1 MGRCFLLRSRS
12 TFALPSAPMPR
23 IDDPAYLR
31 HEQYRTSGNLQ
42 ARIDF
47 HIRFRTNPYDW
58 QLWVFDR
65 LRLPAKTRVLEIG
78 CGAGSLWLE
87 NRSRI
92 PDGWE
97 VTLSDLSAGML
108 AQARRNV
115 GNSRVTALDAQDLP
129 FSEARFD
136 AVIANHMLYH
146 VPDRPRALAEIRRV
160 LKPSGRIYAATGGR
174 DQFHELIALVRRF
187 DPELV
192 LWEGRGPD
200 SFVLE
205 TGAEQL
211 APWFSEVRLHRY
223 DDALE
228 VTEVEPL
235 VEYVASKAALSPERK
250 AAFARFAREE
260 MARLGGALRVSKDYG
275 LFEGQ
280 RGTARRS

>member
-1 MGRCFLLRSRS
+1 M
-12 TFALPSAPMPR
+12 AR

-47 HIRFRTNPYDW
+47 HVRFRTNPYDW

-65 LRLPAKTRVLEIG
+65 LRLAAEARVLEIG

-92 PDGWE
+92 PAGWE

-108 AQARRNV
+108 AQARRSLSS
-115 GNSRVTALDAQDLP
+115 SRLASLDAQALP
-129 FSEARFD
+129 FPAARFD

-146 VPDRPRALAEIRRV
+146 VPDRPQALAEIRRV
-160 LKPSGRIYAATGGR
+160 LKAGGRVYAATGGR
-174 DQFHELIALVRRF
+174 DQFHELIAMVRRF
-187 DPELV
+187 DPGLV

-200 SFVLE
+200 SFLLE
-205 TGAEQL
+205 TGGEQL
-211 APWFSEVRLHRY
+211 APWFSEVTLHRY

-235 VEYVASKAALSPERK
+235 VEYVASKVALPPERK
-250 AAFARFAREE
+250 AAFARFVHEE
-260 MARLGGALRVSKDYG
+260 LARLGGALRVSKDYG
-275 LFEGQ
+275 LFEAV
-280 RGTARRS
+280 RA

>member
-1 MGRCFLLRSRS
+1 M
-12 TFALPSAPMPR
+12 AR

-47 HIRFRTNPYDW
+47 HVRFRTNTYDW
-58 QLWVFDR
+58 QRWVFDH
-65 LRLPAKTRVLEIG
+65 LRLPAEARVLEIG

-92 PDGWE
+92 PAGWE

-108 AQARRNV
+108 AQARRSL
-115 GNSRVTALDAQDLP
+115 GSSRLAALDAQALP
-129 FSEARFD
+129 FSEARFDAGFD

-146 VPDRPRALAEIRRV
+146 VPDRPKALAEIRRV
-160 LKPSGRIYAATGGR
+160 LRPGGRIYAATGGR
-174 DQFHELIALVRRF
+174 DQFHELIAMVRRF
-187 DPELV
+187 DPGLV

-211 APWFSEVRLHRY
+211 APWFSGVTLHRY

-228 VTEVEPL
+228 VTEMEPL
-235 VEYVASKAALSPERK
+235 VEYVASKVAIPPERK
-250 AAFARFAREE
+250 AAFARFAEEE
-260 MARLGGALRVSKDYG
+260 MARLGGVLRVSKDYG
-275 LFEGQ
+275 LFEGI
-280 RGTARRS
+280 RGR

>member
-1 MGRCFLLRSRS
+1 M
-12 TFALPSAPMPR
+12 AR

-47 HIRFRTNPYDW
+47 HVRFRTNPYDW

-65 LRLPAKTRVLEIG
+65 LRLPAEARILEIG

-87 NRSRI
+87 NRSRV
-92 PDGWE
+92 PAGWQ

-108 AQARRNV
+108 SQTRRSLGTSRLAAFDAQA
-115 GNSRVTALDAQDLP
+115 LP
-129 FSEARFD
+129 FSHGRFDAGFD

-146 VPDRPRALAEIRRV
+146 VPDRPAAFTEIRRV
-160 LKPSGRIYAATGGR
+160 LKPGGRVYAATGGR

-187 DPELV
+187 DPGLV

-200 SFVLE
+200 SFLLE
-205 TGAEQL
+205 TGGEQL
-211 APWFSEVRLHRY
+211 APWFSEITLHRY

-235 VEYVASKAALSPERK
+235 VEYVASKVSLPPERK
-250 AAFARFAREE
+250 AAFALFAAEE
-260 MARLGGALRVSKDYG
+260 LRRLGGTLRVAKDYG
-275 LFEGQ
+275 LFEAV
-280 RGTARRS
+280 RAA

>member
-1 MGRCFLLRSRS
+1 M
-12 TFALPSAPMPR
+12 AR

-31 HEQYRTSGNLQ
+31 HDQYRTSGNLQ

-47 HIRFRTNPYDW
+47 HVRFRTNPYDW

-65 LRLPAKTRVLEIG
+65 LRLPANARILEIG

-92 PDGWE
+92 PADWKI
-97 VTLSDLSAGML
+97 TLSDLSAGML
-108 AQARRNV
+108 ARARRNLDF
-115 GNSRVTALDAQDLP
+115 SRFAALDAQDIP
-129 FSEARFD
+129 FSESRFD

-146 VPDRPRALAEIRRV
+146 VPDRPRAVSEIRRI
-160 LKPSGRIYAATGGR
+160 LAPGGRIYAATGGL
-174 DQFHELIALVRRF
+174 DQFSELISMVRRF
-187 DPELV
+187 DPGLV

-211 APWFSEVRLHRY
+211 APWFSEVTLHRY

-235 VEYVASKAALSPERK
+235 VEYVASKVALSPERK
-250 AAFARFAREE
+250 AAFARFAEEE
-260 MARLGGALRVSKDYG
+260 MDRLGGVLRVSKDYG
-275 LFEGQ
+275 LFEGV
-280 RGTARRS
+280 RSR

>member
-1 MGRCFLLRSRS
+1 M
-12 TFALPSAPMPR
+12 AR

-47 HIRFRTNPYDW
+47 HVRFRTNPYDW
-58 QLWVFDR
+58 QLWVFDL
-65 LRLPAKTRVLEIG
+65 LRLPAEARVLEIG

-92 PDGWE
+92 PAGWE

-108 AQARRNV
+108 TQARRSL
-115 GNSRVTALDAQDLP
+115 GSSRLTSLDAQALP
-129 FSEARFD
+129 FPEAQFD

-146 VPDRPRALAEIRRV
+146 VPDRPKALAEIRRV
-160 LKPSGRIYAATGGR
+160 LKPGGRVYAATGGR
-174 DQFHELIALVRRF
+174 DQFRELIAMVGRF
-187 DPELV
+187 DPGLV

-211 APWFSEVRLHRY
+211 APWFSGVTLHRY

-235 VEYVASKAALSPERK
+235 VEYVASKVALAEERK
-250 AAFARFAREE
+250 AAFARFAEE
-260 MARLGGALRVSKDYG
+260 EVARLGGVLRVSKDYG
-275 LFEGQ
+275 LFEGI
-280 RGTARRS
+280 RGR

>member
-1 MGRCFLLRSRS
+1 M
-12 TFALPSAPMPR
+12 AR
-23 IDDPAYLR
+23 IDDPAYLL

-47 HIRFRTNPYDW
+47 HVRFRTNPYDW

-65 LRLPAKTRVLEIG
+65 LRLPAEARVLEIG

-92 PDGWE
+92 PAGWE

-108 AQARRNV
+108 AQARRSL
-115 GNSRVTALDAQDLP
+115 GSSRLAALDAEALP
-129 FSEARFD
+129 FPDAQFD
-136 AVIANHMLYH
+136 TVIANHMLYH
-146 VPDRPRALAEIRRV
+146 VPDRPQALSEIRRV
-160 LKPSGRIYAATGGR
+160 LKTGGRIYAATGGR
-174 DQFHELIALVRRF
+174 DQFHELIAMVRRF
-187 DPELV
+187 DPGLV

-211 APWFSEVRLHRY
+211 APCFSEVRLHRY

-235 VEYVASKAALSPERK
+235 VEYVASKVALSFERK
-250 AAFARFAREE
+250 AAFSRFAEEE

-275 LFEGQ
+275 LFEAVRAG
-280 RGTARRS
+280 